1 MKATIGL
8 PVYNCERFISLSIQ
22 SVLNQTFSDF
32 ELIITDDGS
41 TDKTKDVVLAFNDHR
56 IKCFFDGV
64 NRGIAYRLNEQ
75 IMMAKGKYFVRMDAD
90 DIMFPDRLEKQ
101 INYLEDHPEID
112 VIGSSAIVIDNFNN
126 ILGIR
131 PVLLMSS
138 KNIYKRVPFIHP
150 TVIGRIKWFRT
161 YMYSEDLSGVEDFD
175 LWIRSYPYSSFQ
187 PIQEPLLFYRD
198 PLVFSFNKYLF
209 RQRQLRKCLF
219 KYCAGYNLFYFTFI
233 ILSSY
238 IKQIL
243 LFLSVLTHTNAYLIS
258 KRNKPLTAESKWKFA
273 YILNAII
280 SKCRL

>member
-8 PVYNCERFISLSIQ
+8 PTYNCEHFISLSIQ

-41 TDKTKDVVLAFNDHR
+41 TDKTKDIVLAFKDHR
-56 IKCFFDGV
+56 IKYLSDGE
-64 NRGIAYRLNEQ
+64 NRGIAYRLNQQ
-75 IMMAKGKYFVRMDAD
+75 IKIAKGEYFIRMDAD

-101 INYLEDHPEID
+101 INYLEEHPDID
-112 VIGSSAIVIDNFNN
+112 VIGSSAIVIDNFNK

-131 PVLLMSS
+131 PASYIS
-138 KNIYKRVPFIHP
+138 KKYIYKKVPFIHP
-150 TVIGRIKWFRT
+150 TVIGKTQWFRT

-187 PIQEPLLFYRD
+187 LIKEPLLFYRD

-209 RQRQLRKCLF
+209 RQRQLRKCLLEHCT
-219 KYCAGYNLFYFTFI
+219 KYIFFYFISI
-233 ILSSY
+233 IIYSY

-243 LFLSVLTHTNAYLIS
+243 LFLSILTHTNTYLIS
-258 KRNKPLTAESKWKFA
+258 RRNKPLTVEDERKFA
-273 YILNAII
+273 HILNTII
-280 SKCRL
+280 SKCHL